1 MKSLKYSTMSD
12 SKIYERLTE
21 LTEGLLYIS
30 ETESEFSVYEVEPG
44 EMEGINSFMED
55 IADMPAIS
63 FKEEDTPAFFEGLLS
78 SMNVDDKIMQ
88 QLNGRY
94 EALFAYLQHT
104 FKSIRVVTAGDVE
117 RHIFIICC
125 TAEPGCFLLHTIA
138 VET

>member
-1 MKSLKYSTMSD
+1 MPD
-12 SKIYERLTE
+12 SKIYDRLTE

-44 EMEGINSFMED
+44 EMDGINSFMED
-55 IADMPAIS
+55 IADMPAVS
-63 FKEEDTPAFFEGLLS
+63 FEDENAQTFFESLLS

-88 QLNGRY
+88 QLKGRY
-94 EALFAYLQHT
+94 EELFTYLQST

-125 TAEPGCFLLHTIA
+125 TEEPGCFLLHTIA
-138 VET
+138 VES